1 MNWNKIRDKFY
12 RLKVK
17 FILKDRRRTNR
28 AIYEITGAFLTER
41 IISGETQ
48 FRPELEKM
56 QKLVEEDN
64 KFIKFLDN
72 LK

>member
-1 MNWNKIRDKFY
+1 MNWNTIRNKLY
-12 RLKVK
+12 KLKVK
-17 FILKDRRRTNR
+17 ILLKDRRLTNR
-28 AIYEITGAFLTER
+28 AIYEITSAFLTER
-41 IISGETQ
+41 ILSGEGQ